1 MPHLAHDYNPGGLIP
16 NRRSTRPTGPATVVM
31 RSERDPNA
39 RGTPVNNRNRH
50 YREKKGSGGR
60 ELGSLVTE
68 IAQVWDEVHREVVV
82 DPGHL
87 ECRTRYRERWGPRGE
102 LGSAGR
108 PALDPISG
116 IRDLAGR
123 GDSFE
128 DAADSE
134 LNWTERPGEPRR
146 WWYACNE
153 VLVDVESALTSR
165 SWTWWLV
172 ASGIDKPVLG

>member
-1 MPHLAHDYNPGGLIP
+1 MPHLAHSYNPGGLIP

-87 ECRTRYRERWGPRGE
+87 ECRTRYRERWGSRGE

-108 PALDPISG
+108 PALDPISASGTWLGVG
-116 IRDLAGR
+116 IRSKTRQIA
-123 GDSFE
+123 
-128 DAADSE
+128 
-134 LNWTERPGEPRR
+134 N
-146 WWYACNE
+146 
-153 VLVDVESALTSR
+153 
-165 SWTWWLV
+165 
-172 ASGIDKPVLG
+172 